1 MIQLVQGSSILI
13 SWKINN
19 NIEKTLIKGNI
30 ILWQNFQQEYFG
42 VTSDVSGLSQG
53 IIANSLTFNDTVETA
68 EARNEKGEIIDI
80 AAYSKGT
87 TVDIQGVYTGEGVK
101 AGKTI
106 TIGEDSY
113 LVTTVSRTESNT
125 AFQEGSVSARRAD
138 NATLHPIEDATA

>member
-1 MIQLVQGSSILI
+1 MSELPARI
-13 SWKINN
+13 
-19 NIEKTLIKGNI
+19 
-30 ILWQNFQQEYFG
+30 FG

-106 TIGEDSY
+106 TIGENSY
-113 LVTTVSRTESNT
+113 LVTSVSRTESNT

-138 NATLHPIEDATA
+138 NATLHPITDAASGSI

>member
-1 MIQLVQGSSILI
+1 MLL
-13 SWKINN
+13 KN
-19 NIEKTLIKGNI
+19 KLLIKGNI
-30 ILWQNFQQEYFG
+30 ILWQNFQQEYSG

-101 AGKTI
+101 AGQTI
-106 TIGEDSY
+106 TIGDDDY
-113 LVTTVSRTESNT
+113 LVTTVSKT
-125 AFQEGSVSARRAD
+125 D
-138 NATLHPIEDATA
+138 IPI